1 MNKCGKFV
9 PVLKGLIGRERIQ
22 IGWGCVTFGYLYFVL
37 SFIQYWRVKKAL
49 MHHQV
54 RQAVFS
60 MKYSKGE
67 LDLASHK

>member
-1 MNKCGKFV
+1 MWKIRPCTEGVHTQRENTDGVGLCYVWLFILCAFFHS
-9 PVLKGLIGRERIQ
+9 VLEGEENSNP
-22 IGWGCVTFGYLYFVL
+22 Y
-37 SFIQYWRVKKAL
+37 
-49 MHHQV
+49 QV